1 MAVFKFG
8 DAVKAQEAEGS
19 AKGKK
24 RKGRKSRKGLSIVIM
39 IIAVAICLLVMLVGF
54 ITDWMWFKDLGYTSV
69 FWKKLV
75 TELEI
80 GIPTFLIVTLLARF
94 YLRTLKKGYFKKI
107 ESHEIPNER
116 KINARS
122 WLISIVFGVL
132 MGLYA
137 STGTWLTY
145 LKSAN
150 ATNFGLKDPLFN
162 LDIGFYIFNLDW
174 YDRLNQIVLV
184 GIIGLVIVT
193 VLYYTYL
200 LGVRTPDS
208 FVHD

>member
-94 YLRTLKKGYFKKI
+94 YLRTLKKG
-107 ESHEIPNER
+107 
-116 KINARS
+116 
-122 WLISIVFGVL
+122 
-132 MGLYA
+132 
-137 STGTWLTY
+137 
-145 LKSAN
+145 
-150 ATNFGLKDPLFN
+150 
-162 LDIGFYIFNLDW
+162 
-174 YDRLNQIVLV
+174 
-184 GIIGLVIVT
+184 
-193 VLYYTYL
+193 
-200 LGVRTPDS
+200 
-208 FVHD
+208 